1 MKILITGAA
10 SGIAYEVGKTL
21 AKKGHF
27 VYVTTHTKEQC
38 SLLTAKIQNVPNLS
52 CFCLDI
58 TKEEDRRM
66 ILNLEL
72 DILINHAGIG
82 VGGSIVDMKVEDI
95 KKNFEVNV
103 FSTLE
108 MVKIMYRDFVKRKV
122 AGKIFVTSSLAGMIP
137 IPLLGSYCA
146 TKSSLTTLIMTLR
159 QELYLIDSPITVS
172 LIEPGAYRTGFN
184 QVMIDNKEQYLDQN
198 SIFYQKRDTW
208 TKFQKFLFGMVEK
221 RSNHSIV
228 KKIVKQVEK
237 EKPKLH
243 IKAPLGQSIGTKLF
257 SLFFR

>member
-1 MKILITGAA
+1 MKILITGAT
-10 SGIAYEVGKTL
+10 SGIAYQVGKSL

-27 VYVTTHTKEQC
+27 VYLTTHTKEQC
-38 SLLTAKIQNVPNLS
+38 NSLSKKVSEVPNIS

-58 TKEEDRRM
+58 TKEEDREM

-72 DILINHAGIG
+72 DVLINHAGIG
-82 VGGSIVDMKVEDI
+82 IGGSIVDMKIEDI

-108 MVKIMYRDFVKRKV
+108 MVKLMYHNFKKRNV
-122 AGKIFVTSSLAGMIP
+122 PGKIFVTSSLAGMIP

-184 QVMIDNKEQYLDQN
+184 QVMIDNKELYLDKN
-198 SIFYQKRDTW
+198 SIFYQKREAW
-208 TKFQKFLFGMVEK
+208 TKFQNFLFKMVEK

-237 EKPKLH
+237 KKPKLH
-243 IKAPLGQSIGTKLF
+243 IKAPLGQSIGAKLF
-257 SLFFR
+257 ALFFR